1 MLACSQEKGLLT
13 IFPQTF
19 SACASQVSPSSPL
32 TGAQQL
38 LRETDNVP
46 FTQIELCHGESRFHL
61 SNYRYLNETIK
72 LEKTGNLRK
81 PLRPGNRPTSPLPYT
96 WALRRWQP
104 QFRHCM
110 YMCGVRG
117 KRIQVLVAKNRKGNL
132 TSSFNPRGF
141 TIALTVCSPFCST
154 TNHRPPW

>member
-61 SNYRYLNETIK
+61 SNYRYLNKTIRENREPSQATQAWEQAHFSPPVHVGPK
-72 LEKTGNLRK
+72 AMTAPIQTLYVHVWGTREKDTSLSCQEQKGK
-81 PLRPGNRPTSPLPYT
+81 PYLI
-96 WALRRWQP
+96 
-104 QFRHCM
+104 F
-110 YMCGVRG
+110 
-117 KRIQVLVAKNRKGNL
+117 
-132 TSSFNPRGF
+132 
-141 TIALTVCSPFCST
+141 
-154 TNHRPPW
+154 